1 MTPASLVMM
10 VFVLALVWGG
20 LAILLA
26 VALKKEKN
34 KSTRDNPH
42 WPPS

>member
-20 LAILLA
+20 LAVLLA
-26 VALKKEKN
+26 VTLRKEQN
-34 KSTRDNPH
+34 KSTRDNPFR
-42 WPPS
+42 PPP